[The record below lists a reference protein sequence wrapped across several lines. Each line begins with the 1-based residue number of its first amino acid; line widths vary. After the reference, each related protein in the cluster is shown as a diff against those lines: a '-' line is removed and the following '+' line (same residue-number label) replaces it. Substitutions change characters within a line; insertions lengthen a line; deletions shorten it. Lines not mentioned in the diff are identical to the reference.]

1 MTNKEKAKQIAKK
14 YGIKYDTITK
24 EGKIIEMDKQLEC
37 YRSAVEMAKW
47 KDEQAQKLRAERMKA
62 NNLSNS
68 IQTIS
73 NLLEWLYARYPN
85 VYCECNT
92 QIRYYQKELRDKLDK
107 ELNNEEK

>member
-1 MTNKEKAKQIAKK
+1 MTNEEKSFQIQKEINNDKDKYETIADEAY
-14 YGIKYDTITK
+14 YGA
-24 EGKIIEMDKQLEC
+24 MM
-37 YRSAVEMAKW
+37 MAQW
-47 KDEQAQKLRAERMKA
+47 KDEQARKLRAERMKA
-62 NNLSNS
+62 NNLSSS

-107 ELNNEEK
+107 KLNNEEK